1 MLNTGRE
8 GERERGRSGEGR
20 EGEKEERKKGG
31 SKEGREGGREDI
43 WSRNAIPPEMS
54 VTQINPFIL

>member
-1 MLNTGRE
+1 MMVNIGRE
-8 GERERGRSGEGR
+8 GEREKGEGR
-20 EGEKEERKKGG
+20 EGEKEERKKGA